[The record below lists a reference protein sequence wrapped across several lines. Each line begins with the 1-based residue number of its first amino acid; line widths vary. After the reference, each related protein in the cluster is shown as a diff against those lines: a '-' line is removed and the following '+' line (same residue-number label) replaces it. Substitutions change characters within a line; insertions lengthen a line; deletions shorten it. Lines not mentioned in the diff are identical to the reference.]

1 VSEHPRGPTPDA
13 ADDPRSSKQSDGV
26 TNPEHIERFLQF
38 LMAHAARAL
47 HGLDDPGFIQ
57 ISRLHPTDERLVP
70 TRFETS
76 DAAAMI
82 EQAITD
88 SDAGFNVYVEARTV
102 RGDLGSRRGEL
113 KDTAAVFGLVIDS
126 DADKNKAWR
135 PTAQPSMTVET
146 SPGNFQYWFLL
157 EKAVSAEVG
166 KKLGE
171 RIRAASD
178 ADHDTG
184 TVTQPYRIA
193 GTINYPSAKKRA
205 RGRTVVGTTLVEINP
220 IIWTPEDIERAF
232 PASQNKSNGNS
243 DADNQGPGFDE
254 NELPADLLALIRNG
268 VEQGRR
274 SDEFFRAV
282 AWLKELGWTINGI
295 TWLFER
301 YPDGIAKKYNGRI
314 RSEVKRVC
322 EKLAHDNADLLAK
335 MNEENCIVLEAGKT
349 LVLRFEEFEGRRV
362 PIFLTFHDLRN
373 LYLNQTVLVG
383 KARKP
388 WGDWWLKH
396 PKRRQYAGVTFN
408 PGGNEVIDGRVNLWR
423 GWGIEPKAGDW
434 SLMRTHIFEVLASGN
449 PEFDCYIMNW
459 LAWSVQHPDQRAEVA
474 IVFRGLRGTGKG
486 TVGDAMRQVFGDHAR
501 HISSAEHLAG
511 RFNSHMRNCCFLF
524 ADEAYGPKDK
534 SAEGTLKRLITE
546 PTLFIEAKGR
556 DPVTVP
562 NRLHV
567 MMASNEDWV
576 IPAGTH
582 ERRFA
587 VFEVSDKYMQQ
598 ASWFSP
604 LYRQLSNGGYAAM
617 LYDLLHRELG
627 DWHPRRIPKNAA
639 LGKQQLHSLTPLE
652 AWWLELLQTGVL
664 QGADPADPSR
674 AVSCAHDRK
683 VTESDGYGLPR
694 PRTVKHPGL
703 YDQARAS
710 SPKLKGVTD
719 HTIANFL
726 KERGC
731 THERWVLRRRGWTFP
746 PLAKARAEWMSR
758 FPVTEW
764 RDPELNDWQ
773 HEGETEPSET

>member
-1 VSEHPRGPTPDA
+1 MSEDARGPTPDA
-13 ADDPRSSKQSDGV
+13 AGDPSGSKQSGGV
-26 TNPEHIERFLQF
+26 TNPEHIERFLQT
-38 LMAHAARAL
+38 LLAHAARAL
-47 HGLDDPGFIQ
+47 HGLDDLGFIQ
-57 ISRLHPTDERLVP
+57 ISRLHQTKERLIP
-70 TRFETS
+70 TRYKTS
-76 DAAAMI
+76 EAAAMI
-82 EQAITD
+82 EQAISD
-88 SDAGFNVYVEARTV
+88 SDRGFNVYVEARTV
-102 RGDLGSRRGEL
+102 RGDLGLRRRGEL
-113 KDTAAVFGLVIDS
+113 QDTVAVFALVIDS
-126 DADKNKAWR
+126 DADKDLAWQ
-135 PTAQPSMTVET
+135 PTAQASMTVET
-146 SPGNFQYWFLL
+146 SPGNFQYWFFL

-171 RIRAASD
+171 RIRAASH

-193 GTINYPSAKKRA
+193 GTVNYPSARKRA
-205 RGRTVVGTTLVEINP
+205 RGRTVAGTALVEIDP
-220 IIWTPEDIERAF
+220 IIWTPEEIERAF
-232 PASQNKSNGNS
+232 PASENKSNGS
-243 DADNQGPGFDE
+243 WDAHNQERSPDE
-254 NELPADLLALIRNG
+254 KDLPADLLALIRNG
-268 VEQGRR
+268 VEQSRR
-274 SDEFFRAV
+274 STEFFRAI
-282 AWLKELGWTINGI
+282 ARLKQLGWTIDGI
-295 TWLFER
+295 TWLFEKYR
-301 YPDGIAKKYNGRI
+301 AGIAKKYDGRI
-314 RSEVKRVC
+314 RAEVKRAY
-322 EKLAHDNADLLAK
+322 EKLVHDNADLLAK
-335 MNEENCIVLEAGKT
+335 MNEENCVVLEAGKT
-349 LVLRFEEFEGRRV
+349 LVLRFENFEDIRRV

-373 LYLNQTVLVG
+373 LYLNQTIRVG

-388 WGDWWLKH
+388 LGDWWLKH

-434 SLMRTHIFEVLASGN
+434 SLMRAHIFEVLASGN

-459 LAWSVQHPDQRAEVA
+459 LVWSVQHPDQRTEVA

-486 TVGDAMRQVFGDHAR
+486 TLGDAMRQVFGDHAR

-587 VFEVSDKYMQQ
+587 VFDVSDKYMQQ
-598 ASWFSP
+598 MSWFSP
-604 LYRQLSNGGYAAM
+604 LYRQLHNGGYAAM
-617 LYDLLHRELG
+617 LDELLHRELG
-627 DWHPRRIPKNAA
+627 DWHPRTIPKNAA
-639 LGKQQLHSLTPLE
+639 LGKQQQHSLTPLE

-674 AVSCAHDRK
+674 AVSCAHPRK
-683 VTESDGYGLPR
+683 ITETDNYGLPR
-694 PRTVKHPGL
+694 THTVKHPGL

-710 SPKLKGVTD
+710 SPKLKAASD
-719 HTIANFL
+719 HAIANFL

-731 THERWVLRRRGWTFP
+731 THGWPLRHRGWTSS
-746 PLAKARAEWMSR
+746 LASARAEWMNR
-758 FPVTEW
+758 FPGTEW
-764 RDPELNDWQ
+764 TDPELNGWQ
-773 HEGETEPSET
+773 HEGETRPSET